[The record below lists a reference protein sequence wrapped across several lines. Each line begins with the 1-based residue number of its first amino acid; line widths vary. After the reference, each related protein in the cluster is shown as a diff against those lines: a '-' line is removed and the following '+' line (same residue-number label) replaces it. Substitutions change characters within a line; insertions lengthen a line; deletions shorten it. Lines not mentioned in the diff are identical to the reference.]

1 MSIWI
6 YRLNNIFIAKLT
18 PFSMYKE
25 IMDNSGNIVH
35 EIIQGT
41 AIPLPPAWDWQI
53 NDKGR
58 IFAGLNNFV
67 YDITDIVYAYYP
79 CL

>member
-18 PFSMYKE
+18 PFSMYKK

-41 AIPLPPAWDWQI
+41 AIPIPPAWDWQT
-53 NDKGR
+53 NYNGR
-58 IFAGLNNFV
+58 IYAGLYGNI
-67 YDITDIVYAYYP
+67 YDVTDVIHAHYP